1 MEKKFSIYK
10 IVMLVILTAFLTFI
24 ITAFYLYSY
33 LSKDREKILLS
44 DGIFS
49 SKLFKN
55 DDDDYADLEQKLD
68 SVKAT
73 LKKYYLWNE
82 DINEEELEKGAI
94 EGYVAALGDKYTEY
108 IPEDEM
114 KEYTESITGNFVGIG
129 IYMIADEESGKI
141 TVYYPIPDSP
151 AEKAGIKS
159 GDHIIKVDGVEY
171 TVDDFDKIANYIKGE
186 EGTNVNIVIERDG
199 EEIPFDITRQKIKT
213 NPITTTIK
221 ENNSGYILIPSFDE
235 GTADE
240 FKTKV
245 EELQSQGAKSLI
257 IDLRNNGGG
266 IVDEATDIA
275 DYFLDKDDIIIKT
288 VDKENKEEITY
299 SKNKPIF
306 DMPVVVLVNE
316 YTASSSE
323 ILGCSLQDNERAKII
338 GTKTYGKGIIQTL
351 LTLGNGSGMKITT
364 EQYYTPN
371 GNEINKVGIQPDEE
385 IELPETVTNIY
396 ALKEEDDTQLQKALE
411 ILK

>member
-1 MEKKFSIYK
+1 MKERFGIYK
-10 IVMLVILTAFLTFI
+10 IIMLVILTAFLTFI
-24 ITAFYLYSY
+24 ITTFYLYSY
-33 LSKDREKILLS
+33 FNKDKEILLS

-49 SKLFKN
+49 SKVFNN
-55 DDDDYADLEQKLD
+55 DDDYYTDLEQKLN

-73 LKKYYLWNE
+73 LNKYYLWKE

-94 EGYVAALGDKYTEY
+94 EGYVNALGDKYTEY

-114 KEYTESITGNFVGIG
+114 EEYTENITGNFVGIG
-129 IYMIADEESGKI
+129 IYMIADEESEKI

-151 AEKAGIKS
+151 AEKAGIKA

-171 TVDDFDKIANYIKGE
+171 TIDDFDKIANYIKGE
-186 EGTNVNIVIERDG
+186 EGTNVNVVIERDG
-199 EEIPFDITRQKIKT
+199 KEISFNITRQRIKT
-213 NPITTTIK
+213 NQITAEIK
-221 ENNSGYILIPSFDE
+221 EHNIGYILIPSFDE
-235 GTADE
+235 GTANE

-288 VDKENKEEITY
+288 IDKENKEEITY
-299 SKNKPIF
+299 SNNNPIF

-323 ILGCSLQDNERAKII
+323 ILGCSLQDNERAKIV

-371 GNEINKVGIQPDEE
+371 GNEIHKVGIKPDEE
-385 IELPETVTNIY
+385 VMLPETVTNIY
-396 ALKEEDDTQLQKALE
+396 ALKEEDDTQLQKSIE